1 MRGLSVAVA
10 SATNP
15 LQYLHYCLSRPFFVC
30 CCLADSGQ
38 AGGLAL
44 VDVLLNEPE
53 GPSGKLTTTWMKTE
67 QLGDYMSYNMSGSLG
82 PTGKTYKY
90 LTAEPY
96 YRFGAGKSYGSFTYL
111 PPANKS
117 L

>member
-1 MRGLSVAVA
+1 
-10 SATNP
+10 
-15 LQYLHYCLSRPFFVC
+15 
-30 CCLADSGQ
+30 
-38 AGGLAL
+38 
-44 VDVLLNEPE
+44 
-53 GPSGKLTTTWMKTE
+53 MKTE

>member
-1 MRGLSVAVA
+1 M
-10 SATNP
+10 
-15 LQYLHYCLSRPFFVC
+15 
-30 CCLADSGQ
+30 
-38 AGGLAL
+38 
-44 VDVLLNEPE
+44 LLNEPE